1 MRATFAIL
9 SLPLLSLAACGGGGG
24 AGTQSLGSIAPPI
37 AGGTVSGG
45 GVVAATPTPT
55 PTSTP
60 SSFLDVKAAT
70 TFDAVGA
77 MHSINVD
84 ANNASLYEGNASTVS
99 TPSGTITYDPR
110 DGIFS
115 VAIADAKAGVTRTM
129 GYQDPAHRTDFK
141 PGSTPQLEV
150 PDLVGFN
157 YLRAASGTDSTDTF
171 FYERPGNTATYVSLA
186 GFVHQSTTDA
196 TDPTS
201 PAFHSERGVLVF
213 GTKTALLGIPTS
225 GSGHFDGDF
234 LATMIASGS
243 IDSGARANLPLQWIS
258 GTSSVDVDFGK
269 STVALGLTGTVGA
282 AYLGNIKAN
291 DFYTGVAAGSTF
303 TAAGTATIAGL
314 GGNFTG
320 KFATAGFTSAGT
332 TTAVNFGPISAASSV
347 AGASSI
353 DGAFYGPNA
362 VNIGGN
368 FRITGGVPD
377 QRLDILGAFTAAK
390 K

>member
-24 AGTQSLGSIAPPI
+24 GTQSLGSIAPPI
-37 AGGTVSGG
+37 SGGTVSGG

-60 SSFLDVKAAT
+60 ASFLDVQTTT

-77 MHSINVD
+77 LHSIDVD
-84 ANNASLYEGNASTVS
+84 ENGSSLYKGDASTVAA
-99 TPSGTITYDPR
+99 PSGTITYNPR
-110 DGIFS
+110 DGIFT
-115 VAIADAKAGVTRTM
+115 VAIAADRAGVTRSMT
-129 GYQDPAHRTDFK
+129 YQDPAHRTDFI
-141 PGSTPQLEV
+141 PGQTPQAEV
-150 PDLVGFN
+150 PDLPAFN
-157 YLRAASGTDSTDTF
+157 YLRAASGEDSTDTF
-171 FYERPGNTATYVSLA
+171 FYKRPGNTASYVSLA
-186 GFVHQSTTDA
+186 GFVHQSTTNPD
-196 TDPTS
+196 DPTS
-201 PAFHSERGVLVF
+201 PQFHSERGVMVF
-213 GTKTALLGIPTS
+213 GTKTSLLGVPAS

-234 LATMIASGS
+234 LATMIAGGSGTG
-243 IDSGARANLPLQWIS
+243 INMPLQWIS
-258 GTSSVDVDFGK
+258 GTSSIDVDFGR

-282 AYLGNIKAN
+282 AYLNDDRAN

-303 TAAGTATIAGL
+303 NASGTATISGL
-314 GGNFTG
+314 GGNFAG
-320 KFATAGFTSAGT
+320 KFADASFTSGAT
-332 TTAVNFGPISAASSV
+332 KTAMAFGPISAASSV

-368 FRITGGVPD
+368 FRITGGIPD
-377 QRLDILGAFTAAK
+377 QRIDILGAFTGAK